1 MEDAASDVL
10 GLSLDDDD
18 DEVEESAVR
27 EPKALLFLRK
37 ELLFR
42 CLRSELDCEGSFPK
56 AKRKDDGQV
65 GAVVQLAARLT
76 RRVKNMEPKSST
88 VEYAE
93 RALLLLRLRVLL
105 QSEDTPRR
113 IFTSIIGT
121 ESVVLYVQ
129 DSLFS

>member
-1 MEDAASDVL
+1 MDDAVSDVL
-10 GLSLDDDD
+10 GLSLEEED
-18 DEVEESAVR
+18 VEESAVR
-27 EPKALLFLRK
+27 ELKTLLFLRK
-37 ELLFR
+37 LSLLFR

-105 QSEDTPRR
+105 SEDTSRR